1 MEPMPNPDAE
11 SPKADVVRLRVD
23 VYDALARQRGL
34 DTVAKQAERHG
45 IGRTHMS
52 LLRNGHKGAGLALA
66 MRMAADLGT
75 SVEVLFGRVACTPAT
90 SRSESAA

>member
-1 MEPMPNPDAE
+1 MPNPDAG
-11 SPKADVVRLRVD
+11 SLKPDAVRLRIE
-23 VYDALARQRGL
+23 VYDALAQQRGL
-34 DTVAKQAERHG
+34 DTVAKQAKRHG

-75 SVEVLFGRVACTPAT
+75 SVEVLFGRPAT
-90 SRSESAA
+90 TNRSEIPA